1 MSEEK
6 LVPKLRFS
14 GFDDEWKTYKLKD
27 LLHNK
32 SSSIS
37 INQLDDNVG
46 NYPLYGASGFLKC
59 IDFYEMDSDYISIVK
74 DGSGV
79 GNISF
84 HEKNTSVVNTSQYI
98 LPKENLNIHFI
109 FYLLQTINLNKY
121 KTGSTIPHIYFKDY
135 SIEKVKIPKYDE
147 QKKIGI
153 LLKNLNA
160 KIEILD
166 NKLQM
171 CQNFKKY
178 LMQQIF
184 TQKLRFKNDKQ
195 WNVYLLRN
203 FINEYNE
210 RMGNK
215 SNLPILSST
224 LNGIFLQ
231 NEYFNKSVSSK
242 DVKNYKIVPNGYFT
256 YRSMSDTGK
265 FRFNIQSIVEV
276 GIISPAYPVFSTQN
290 IDDYFLYYY
299 LNNSNFIKKQIL
311 SLKEGGTRYALSF
324 SKFKKLK
331 ITLPSLEEQEKIA
344 NFLSAVDKKIDLIQT
359 QIQKM
364 EEFKKGLLQQMFVVR
379 INWRCNFKLA
389 KSPGFNKHLL
399 ILKNKIIFIIIELI
413 IGDLFMKIEKDAE
426 NILNKFSKTLE
437 NIPDLEE
444 TWYITD
450 NLNLTREDK
459 SHEKHPEKILRN
471 AHIDKEGKL
480 VVKRADWVN

>member
-1 MSEEK
+1 M
-6 LVPKLRFS
+6 RFS

-153 LLKNLNA
+153 LLKNLDA

-184 TQKLRFKNDKQ
+184 TQKLRFDFKDTWDK
-195 WNVYLLRN
+195 VLL
-203 FINEYNE
+203 
-210 RMGNK
+210 
-215 SNLPILSST
+215 
-224 LNGIFLQ
+224 
-231 NEYFNKSVSSK
+231 K
-242 DVKNYKIVPNGYFT
+242 DVAFIPKKTKLTNVEGLKLLTVKLHTKGIEINDRIKPNLTKRGRPYYIRRSGELLIGRQNFHNGGMGIVPKSLDGGICSNAI
-256 YRSMSDTGK
+256 SS
-265 FRFNIQSIVEV
+265 FN
-276 GIISPAYPVFSTQN
+276 VFEDK
-290 IDDYFLYYY
+290 IDVNYLYYFLARPEYY
-299 LNNSNFIKKQIL
+299 IKSERLI
-311 SLKEGGTRYALSF
+311 GGTGQKEF
-324 SKFKKLK
+324 SEKELLKLK
-331 ITLPSLEEQEKIA
+331 IDLPSLEEQNKIVD
-344 NFLSAVDKKIDLIQT
+344 FLLNIDHKIELSENQLNKT
-359 QIQKM
+359 Q
-364 EEFKKGLLQQMFVVR
+364 EFKKGLLQQMFV
-379 INWRCNFKLA
+379 
-389 KSPGFNKHLL
+389 
-399 ILKNKIIFIIIELI
+399 
-413 IGDLFMKIEKDAE
+413 
-426 NILNKFSKTLE
+426 
-437 NIPDLEE
+437 
-444 TWYITD
+444 
-450 NLNLTREDK
+450 
-459 SHEKHPEKILRN
+459 
-471 AHIDKEGKL
+471 
-480 VVKRADWVN
+480 

>member
-1 MSEEK
+1 M
-6 LVPKLRFS
+6 RFS

-153 LLKNLNA
+153 LLKNLDA

-184 TQKLRFKNDKQ
+184 TQKLRFDFNDEWRIRILNEITFYQEGPGVRNYQYTKEGVKLL
-195 WNVYLLRN
+195 NVGNFVNNALELDNTDKYISNEEAYGKYKHFLVDEGDLL
-203 FINEYNE
+203 IAC
-210 RMGNK
+210 
-215 SNLPILSST
+215 S
-224 LNGIFLQ
+224 GIKA
-231 NEYFNKSVSSK
+231 EYF
-242 DVKNYKIVPNGYFT
+242 D
-256 YRSMSDTGK
+256 
-265 FRFNIQSIVEV
+265 
-276 GIISPAYPVFSTQN
+276 
-290 IDDYFLYYY
+290 
-299 LNNSNFIKKQIL
+299 
-311 SLKEGGTRYALSF
+311 
-324 SKFKKLK
+324 
-331 ITLPSLEEQEKIA
+331 EKIA
-344 NFLSAVDKKIDLIQT
+344 FAENKHLPLCMNTSTMRFKSLDENTLNLRYLKYYFQT
-359 QIQKM
+359 QSFKKQVFQVMTGSAQFNFGPTHLKYFKIPIPCLDEQIKIYQM
-364 EEFKKGLLQQMFVVR
+364 FESIDIKILNIYREIMKVKEFKKGLLQQMFIVQ
-379 INWRCNFKLA
+379 
-389 KSPGFNKHLL
+389 L
-399 ILKNKIIFIIIELI
+399 ILSLLQHK
-413 IGDLFMKIEKDAE
+413 
-426 NILNKFSKTLE
+426 
-437 NIPDLEE
+437 
-444 TWYITD
+444 
-450 NLNLTREDK
+450 
-459 SHEKHPEKILRN
+459 KHI
-471 AHIDKEGKL
+471 
-480 VVKRADWVN
+480 

>member
-1 MSEEK
+1 MI
-6 LVPKLRFS
+6 LRFS

-153 LLKNLNA
+153 LLKNLDA

-184 TQKLRFKNDKQ
+184 TQKLRFADCTGEWNLFKLGDIVELMRNGCSENQVSFETEFPVTRIETISKGILNFDK
-195 WNVYLLRN
+195 VGYVEKIDSSYLLQYGDILLSN
-203 FINEYNE
+203 INSLKYI
-210 RMGNK
+210 GNCVFFDEDK
-215 SNLPILSST
+215 PLYHGMNLMLMR
-224 LNGIFLQ
+224 FKDD
-231 NEYFNKSVSSK
+231 FNKKYLFYYMKFYQQWFQKMACQAVNQASINQSSLK
-242 DVKNYKIVPNGYFT
+242 KFPFYIPPTIDEQNKIVN
-256 YRSMSDTGK
+256 
-265 FRFNIQSIVEV
+265 V
-276 GIISPAYPVFSTQN
+276 
-290 IDDYFLYYY
+290 IDDTEHKI
-299 LNNSNFIKKQIL
+299 NSIEDQI
-311 SLKEGGTRYALSF
+311 
-324 SKFKKLK
+324 
-331 ITLPSLEEQEKIA
+331 I
-344 NFLSAVDKKIDLIQT
+344 
-359 QIQKM
+359 KM
-364 EEFKKGLLQQMFVVR
+364 EEFKKGLLQQMFVVQ
-379 INWRCNFKLA
+379 
-389 KSPGFNKHLL
+389 L
-399 ILKNKIIFIIIELI
+399 ILSLLQNK
-413 IGDLFMKIEKDAE
+413 
-426 NILNKFSKTLE
+426 
-437 NIPDLEE
+437 
-444 TWYITD
+444 
-450 NLNLTREDK
+450 
-459 SHEKHPEKILRN
+459 KHI
-471 AHIDKEGKL
+471 
-480 VVKRADWVN
+480 